1 MQSELTHPIAYA
13 LTISRAL
20 WEFAND
26 SVNHGE
32 LPKPVATAMSG
43 GASMAVVR
51 LRQFLAASRCPSG
64 ESTHALKRV
73 MVDLEAMSRLA
84 ETVVTQDMTSQ
95 TTARIAMAV
104 RCTAFQVAA
113 RLKQI
118 DQALDL

>member
-26 SVNHGE
+26 SVNNGE
-32 LPKPVATAMSG
+32 LPKPMATAMSG
-43 GASMAVVR
+43 RASTAATR
-51 LRQFLAASRCPSG
+51 LRQFLAASLCPPG
-64 ESTHALKRV
+64 ENAHALKRV
-73 MVDLEAMSRLA
+73 MVDLETLSRLA

-104 RCTAFQVAA
+104 RCTALQAA
-113 RLKQI
+113 TRLKQI